1 MQKAERSGLP
11 TADRQAVLRTTKVRA
26 TLKGDQSWIQHRST
40 SQEQEDEKPWITE
53 VRERRNNGA
62 LAEPTVTS
70 TPSESPRPVSP
81 GYLIRG
87 VFTKTDS
94 QKDPSSS
101 SANSHGSSADIPKSK
116 FVPVTK
122 KSTDDYKK
130 IAPHGVRHQLSG
142 ATQDEPTVSPEEHSK
157 RTEAAS
163 SVLRTSGTKQR
174 SYVLSAAKKYESI
187 EKTQSSDVQ
196 PALSFKAKR
205 VEFNDEDERSP
216 SKSPE
221 GSTRPI
227 APVPEPQKTSPVPQ
241 PNMQQQP
248 APGPLSK
255 TSSTA
260 TKAGLDSPLKTE
272 GVSPGVNQKSSQVV
286 SDKAPAPRNDFDNVD
301 LASLIS
307 DKTDEALVKPV
318 TPKRDSCKQDPS
330 PVADST
336 QTQKPAMDS
345 KTAVTLEQLAADVI
359 PIDTSTKSSLDSK
372 TDPSGT
378 STVTSTVT
386 NTSSSDT
393 KTNPFST
400 NVVTPAVTKT
410 STSDTKTISTPTVT
424 KTSPSD
430 TKAVSSSTNTV
441 TPAVTKTSSSDTKTD
456 LSGTN
461 TVTPTVTKTSPS
473 DTKAVSSSTNTVT
486 PAVTKTSSSD
496 TKTDLSGTNTVTPT
510 VTKTSSSDT
519 KTDLTGTKTVP
530 PTVTKTSS
538 SDTKTD
544 LSGTNTVTPTV
555 TKTSSSDTKTV
566 SSTSTVTPTVTKTSS
581 SDTKTDL
588 SGTKTVPPTITKTSS
603 SDTKAV
609 SSSTNTVTPAVTK
622 TSSSDT
628 KTVSSSTSTVTPAV
642 TKTSSSDTKTDLS
655 GTNTVTPTV
664 TKTSSSDTKT
674 VSSTSTVTPTV
685 TKTSSSDT
693 KTDLSGTKTVPPT
706 VTKTSSSDTKTDLS
720 GTNTVTPTVTKTSS
734 SDTKTVSSTSTVT
747 PTVTKTS
754 SSDTKTD
761 LSGTNTVTPTVTKT
775 SSSDTKTVSST
786 STVTPTVT
794 KTSSSDTKT
803 DLSGTNTVTPTVTK
817 TSSSDTKTDL
827 TGTKTVPPTVT
838 KTSSSDTKTVSST
851 STVTPTVTKTS
862 SSDTKTNPFSN
873 NTVTPSVTKTS
884 SSDTKTNP
892 FSTTTTPSTVTKTS
906 SADPGTPLVD
916 VSPPKAAEKSSSDTK
931 TDPFS
936 SFSTAK
942 TSPSEALDS
951 FDPFPVQPAS
961 GPSARKSSSDSLA
974 ELDPFSSQTVTPA
987 ISKNSSEEPRSLWD
1001 EWETPEK
1008 TQDVVKST
1016 ISRSTDPKTEA
1027 DRPFDVDFFSSSD
1040 TKTSS
1045 ADTQSPW
1052 HMWET
1057 PEGTQTVT
1065 NVTENSEDSEA
1076 DETLDE
1082 LADDVIPIDTT
1093 TRSLSTYR
1101 SYSFADETH
1110 KKEPLSTHSRTEDP
1124 SQESQPDIVI
1134 FKKTSSEDDSPW
1146 DRWMSPVISD
1156 RGTTT
1161 NRSQDTETKTLTTVT
1176 EIRETGPRSSSQSL
1190 MESTVPQ
1197 SSFDPYSRTLE
1208 TSYTR
1213 SDSPESTESK
1223 KGYVYVKEYVNT
1235 TEMSKLNSG
1244 IGDYRRSFTDDIT
1257 PSSVSYAYS
1266 SPTSTYRSVTMTP
1279 CTYCGELVGEDAKI
1293 TVEHLN
1299 ISCHP
1304 RCFKCGVC
1312 SKPMG
1317 DLLGSMFLHGGLVHC
1332 SSCYENV
1339 I

>member
-664 TKTSSSDTKT
+664 TKTSSSDTKAVSSSTNT
-674 VSSTSTVTPTV
+674 VTPAVTKTSSSDTKTVSSSTSTVTPAV

-693 KTDLSGTKTVPPT
+693 KTDLSGI
-706 VTKTSSSDTKTDLS
+706 
-720 GTNTVTPTVTKTSS
+720 NTVTPTVTKTSS
-734 SDTKTVSSTSTVT
+734 SDTKTVSS
-747 PTVTKTS
+747 
-754 SSDTKTD
+754 
-761 LSGTNTVTPTVTKT
+761 
-775 SSSDTKTVSST
+775 ST
-786 STVTPTVT
+786 S
-794 KTSSSDTKT
+794 
-803 DLSGTNTVTPTVTK
+803 TVTPTVTK

>member
-555 TKTSSSDTKTV
+555 TKTSSSDTKT
-566 SSTSTVTPTVTKTSS
+566 
-581 SDTKTDL
+581 
-588 SGTKTVPPTITKTSS
+588 
-603 SDTKAV
+603 
-609 SSSTNTVTPAVTK
+609 
-622 TSSSDT
+622 
-628 KTVSSSTSTVTPAV
+628 
-642 TKTSSSDTKTDLS
+642 
-655 GTNTVTPTV
+655 
-664 TKTSSSDTKT
+664 
-674 VSSTSTVTPTV
+674 
-685 TKTSSSDT
+685 
-693 KTDLSGTKTVPPT
+693 DLSGTKTVPPT

-803 DLSGTNTVTPTVTK
+803 DLSGTNTVTPTVTKTSSSDTKAVSSSTNTVTPAVTKTSSSDTKTVSSSTSTVTPAVTKTSSSDTKTDLSGINTVTPTVTKTSSSDTKTVSSSTSTVTPTVTK

>member
-761 LSGTNTVTPTVTKT
+761 L
-775 SSSDTKTVSST
+775 
-786 STVTPTVT
+786 
-794 KTSSSDTKT
+794 
-803 DLSGTNTVTPTVTK
+803 
-817 TSSSDTKTDL
+817 

>member
-70 TPSESPRPVSP
+70 TPSERTFVPCSPNSPRPVSP

-101 SANSHGSSADIPKSK
+101 SANSHGSSYPMI
-116 FVPVTK
+116 TK

-205 VEFNDEDERSP
+205 VEFNDEDERS
-216 SKSPE
+216 KSPE

-227 APVPEPQKTSPVPQ
+227 APVPEPQKTPPVPQ
-241 PNMQQQP
+241 PKPDLYILYHTSLNTH
-248 APGPLSK
+248 PL
-255 TSSTA
+255 
-260 TKAGLDSPLKTE
+260 
-272 GVSPGVNQKSSQVV
+272 
-286 SDKAPAPRNDFDNVD
+286 
-301 LASLIS
+301 
-307 DKTDEALVKPV
+307 TDEALVKPV

-330 PVADST
+330 PVADRETQKKST

-359 PIDTSTKSSLDSK
+359 PIDTSTKRYWRAEGEGHCDRLGYSV
-372 TDPSGT
+372 
-378 STVTSTVT
+378 TVQL
-386 NTSSSDT
+386 
-393 KTNPFST
+393 
-400 NVVTPAVTKT
+400 
-410 STSDTKTISTPTVT
+410 
-424 KTSPSD
+424 
-430 TKAVSSSTNTV
+430 
-441 TPAVTKTSSSDTKTD
+441 D
-456 LSGTN
+456 LSH
-461 TVTPTVTKTSPS
+461 
-473 DTKAVSSSTNTVT
+473 
-486 PAVTKTSSSD
+486 
-496 TKTDLSGTNTVTPT
+496 
-510 VTKTSSSDT
+510 
-519 KTDLTGTKTVP
+519 
-530 PTVTKTSS
+530 
-538 SDTKTD
+538 
-544 LSGTNTVTPTV
+544 
-555 TKTSSSDTKTV
+555 SSSDTKTV
-566 SSTSTVTPTVTKTSS
+566 SSTSTVTPTVTKTRAPQTPRQTSLAQRQS
-581 SDTKTDL
+581 PPL
-588 SGTKTVPPTITKTSS
+588 SPRP
-603 SDTKAV
+603 DTKAV

-642 TKTSSSDTKTDLS
+642 TKTSSLDSKTDPS
-655 GTNTVTPTV
+655 GTSTVTSTV
-664 TKTSSSDTKT
+664 TNTRYRNSHICTISLSSSDTKT
-674 VSSTSTVTPTV
+674 NPFSTNVVTPA
-685 TKTSSSDT
+685 
-693 KTDLSGTKTVPPT
+693 
-706 VTKTSSSDTKTDLS
+706 
-720 GTNTVTPTVTKTSS
+720 
-734 SDTKTVSSTSTVT
+734 
-747 PTVTKTS
+747 
-754 SSDTKTD
+754 
-761 LSGTNTVTPTVTKT
+761 
-775 SSSDTKTVSST
+775 
-786 STVTPTVT
+786 
-794 KTSSSDTKT
+794 
-803 DLSGTNTVTPTVTK
+803 
-817 TSSSDTKTDL
+817 
-827 TGTKTVPPTVT
+827 
-838 KTSSSDTKTVSST
+838 
-851 STVTPTVTKTS
+851 VTKTS

-906 SADPGTPLVD
+906 LPLPLPLLSLSCSSADPGTPLVD
-916 VSPPKAAEKSSSDTK
+916 VSPPKAAEKSTKIQTLVMDKTGDPLDKLADSVIPRGKEGKRRKRDVDVWSNQPSHAVDSASLGALKEQLDTILNSFCNPNTLHSSRKWGVFLEERKEKITLFWSQSTTPSPPGTCGRHQKGPRLSPMSLRTGETHTHTPCPVLYKQFHLTQQKLHNDPPLS
-931 TDPFS
+931 PFS
-936 SFSTAK
+936 
-942 TSPSEALDS
+942 
-951 FDPFPVQPAS
+951 V
-961 GPSARKSSSDSLA
+961 
-974 ELDPFSSQTVTPA
+974 TVC
-987 ISKNSSEEPRSLWD
+987 L
-1001 EWETPEK
+1001 
-1008 TQDVVKST
+1008 
-1016 ISRSTDPKTEA
+1016 
-1027 DRPFDVDFFSSSD
+1027 
-1040 TKTSS
+1040 
-1045 ADTQSPW
+1045 
-1052 HMWET
+1052 
-1057 PEGTQTVT
+1057 
-1065 NVTENSEDSEA
+1065 
-1076 DETLDE
+1076 
-1082 LADDVIPIDTT
+1082 
-1093 TRSLSTYR
+1093 SLSTYR

-1110 KKEPLSTHSRTEDP
+1110 KKEPLSTHSRLCGSCLSELRTPLRNP
-1124 SQESQPDIVI
+1124 SQTLSSSRKPQQRYSVI
-1134 FKKTSSEDDSPW
+1134 SSEDDSPW

-1156 RGTTT
+1156 SFTDRSETDGQYHPVSQTDRSETDSHTEADRQHTHTHSLHRHRAGQRFKETYSLQVGVTDIVGKLNAFKRSIATTSSMLIYYRKM
-1161 NRSQDTETKTLTTVT
+1161 RSFPEPSLDSLDSDIKYISIEQLDATLHVNVT
-1176 EIRETGPRSSSQSL
+1176 LLLSSL
-1190 MESTVPQ
+1190 
-1197 SSFDPYSRTLE
+1197 SFDPYSRTLE

-1235 TEMSKLNSG
+1235 TEMSK
-1244 IGDYRRSFTDDIT
+1244 SFTDDIT

-1339 I
+1339 